1 MGSLV
6 QLNPVLNVDIYEGT
20 SSYLSLQ
27 GHKMIQIN
35 LMIKK
40 EMV

>member
-20 SSYLSLQ
+20 SYLSLQ